1 MPREGSTNRAFRLP
15 DVGLWER
22 FGAVAEPDR
31 SEVLREF
38 IRWYVRE
45 SGAKLPRRPE
55 PLGRTAESD
64 HEESRPDSAA

>member
-22 FGAVAEPDR
+22 FGDVAEPDR

-38 IRWYVRE
+38 IRWFLGE
-45 SGAKLPRRPE
+45 PGAKLPRRPDVH
-55 PLGRTAESD
+55 RTDSPD
-64 HEESRPDSAA
+64 HAATPPHSAT